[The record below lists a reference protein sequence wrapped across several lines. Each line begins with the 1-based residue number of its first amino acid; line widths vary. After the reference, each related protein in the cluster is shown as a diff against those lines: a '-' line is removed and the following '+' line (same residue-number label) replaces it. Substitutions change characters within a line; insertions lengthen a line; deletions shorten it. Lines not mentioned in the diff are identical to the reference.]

1 MLLRHDRD
9 TRHDTGIYT
18 REYDGTT
25 YHNFDMNSGYH
36 EDIFRGS
43 MDDRGMTYY
52 SGMTYTTR
60 VQLGNEY

>member
-1 MLLRHDRD
+1 M
-9 TRHDTGIYT
+9 
-18 REYDGTT
+18 TT
-25 YHNFDMNSGYH
+25 YYLDLSFGYQ
-36 EDIFRGS
+36 EDIFRDG